1 MNLKK
6 IKKDAKK
13 NVKNNYF
20 KSLLV
25 VFFVSLLLSGGIKLS
40 TKNILDLDVSNSD
53 NVKIINKYD
62 KKNTSR

>member
-53 NVKIINKYD
+53 NVKIIKY
-62 KKNTSR
+62 K